1 MDESIPLSG
10 CETAKGRRFLGQ
22 RSGGYLFRVIHL
34 GGQKDIARLGRS
46 KFFFPCLRL
55 QTYPLYEYGDLFSK

>member
-46 KFFFPCLRL
+46 KCSFS
-55 QTYPLYEYGDLFSK
+55 LFKVANVSFVRVQ